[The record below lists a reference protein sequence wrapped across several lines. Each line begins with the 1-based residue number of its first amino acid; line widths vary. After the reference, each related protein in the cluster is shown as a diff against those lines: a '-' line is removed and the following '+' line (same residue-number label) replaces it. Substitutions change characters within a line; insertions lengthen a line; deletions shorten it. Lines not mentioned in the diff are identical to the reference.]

1 MNEVEIPIK
10 VSGLGAIKAELK
22 ALKGEIANATD
33 PADIARLSQAAG
45 ELSDKIKDANESV
58 AVFATGSKFEQVS
71 NGLGGIKDSL
81 MSLDF
86 EEAATKAKT
95 FATTL
100 KGVDPKALAS
110 GMGALMKVMGSLG
123 STMLKLGAQLLVNP
137 WFWFGVVIVAI
148 VVAVVLLM
156 KKFGVLQTVIDAL
169 MMPVNALI
177 KGFEML
183 TDWMGLT
190 DNAGEERGK
199 NEMARM
205 DREAAAGEARMK
217 RLDDANKSEM
227 SDYDRKIALAK
238 AEGKSTVELQR
249 AKIKGSIAYQ
259 TAVIAENRLKL
270 QTIYLNLQELQTLNI
285 DDEEKKK
292 RQEAGNKAMADARAL
307 ITSMGEARKNSFNE
321 LKILDLDEI
330 KSQKEKVAAGKKS
343 TGQNKNNLKE
353 QLDDIKAFNADKE
366 KLEAMT
372 IQSTLNLMANG
383 MEKEKA
389 VREQAFVDYQKT
401 FIDERLKKEIE
412 GLDKQFLSKK
422 ITEDQYNAKLAE
434 LRLTATTKL
443 TAEELLILKN
453 AETLKNTEL
462 EAIKATYAQNV
473 INGDAMIADAKFA
486 AMAEGFE
493 KEQLAQAAQYDKL
506 RADALANTTLTEEQK
521 KALIAVYDEQEKA
534 QIATQLAEKQ
544 KTQEDLLLSLQ
555 DEATQKREAE
565 QAQFLLDVEAA
576 NGNYET
582 LELLKK
588 AHEDKLLNIDIEASN
603 AKVANA
609 EKERQAR
616 LSLAKDT
623 VDGLANLGGMLI
635 KDQKKLEK
643 FNKATALIQIGIDT
657 AKAISGLVA
666 ASNTNPLNGVTA
678 GAAGIAQFASGIIQI
693 ATNVVKA
700 KQLLSSPG
708 TTPSGGSGGGGDAS
722 GGGGGG
728 TSAATALPQ
737 AAQLFGSANTGGTMS
752 AGSSSSESGNMTVTA
767 IVSETQVTSTQQKI
781 NRINK
786 SAEL

>member
-10 VSGLGAIKAELK
+10 VSGLGAIKAELR

-58 AVFATGSKFEQVS
+58 AVFASGSKFEQVS
-71 NGLGGIKDSL
+71 NGLGGIKNSL

-86 EEAATKAKT
+86 EEAAQKSKT

-100 KGVDPKALAS
+100 GSINKTDITKSLKGMTETAGTLGKAF
-110 GMGALMKVMGSLG
+110 
-123 STMLKLGAQLLVNP
+123 LKLGAQILVNP
-137 WFWFGVVIVAI
+137 FFLIPIIIVAI
-148 VVAVVLLM
+148 VAAIALVLN
-156 KKFGVLQTVIDAL
+156 KFGLLQKVIDAL

-177 KGFEML
+177 AGFKML

-190 DNAGEERGK
+190 DHAGEERGK

-217 RLDDANKSEM
+217 RLDEANKSEM

-238 AEGKSTVELQR
+238 AEGKSTVELER
-249 AKIKGSIAYQ
+249 AKIKSSIAYQ

-285 DDEEKKK
+285 DDAEKKK
-292 RQEAGNKAMADARAL
+292 RQEAGNKAMKEARAL

-321 LKILDLDEI
+321 LKILDLNEI
-330 KSQKEKVAAGKKS
+330 KSQQEKVKAGRKGTKD
-343 TGQNKNNLKE
+343 NKNNLKE
-353 QLDDIKAFNADKE
+353 QLDDIKEFNADKE
-366 KLEAMT
+366 KLDAMT

-389 VREQAFVDYQKT
+389 IREQAFVDYQKT

-412 GLDKQFLSKK
+412 GLDKQFLAKK
-422 ITEDQYNAKLAE
+422 LTEDQYNAKLAE

-443 TAEELLILKN
+443 SAEELLILKN
-453 AETLKNTEL
+453 AETLKNTEIQT
-462 EAIKATYAQNV
+462 IKDTYAQNL
-473 INGDAMIADAKFA
+473 INGDQMIADAKFA

-493 KEQLAQAAQYDKL
+493 KEQIAQAAQYEKL

-521 KALIAVYDEQEKA
+521 KELIAVYNEQEKA
-534 QIATQLAEKQ
+534 QIATKEAERK

-565 QAQFLLDVEAA
+565 NAQFLLDVEAA

-588 AHEDKLLNIDIEASN
+588 AHEDKLLNIEAEANN
-603 AKVANA
+603 AKVEEAQ
-609 EKERQAR
+609 KERDAK
-616 LSLAKDT
+616 LGFAKDT
-623 VDGLANLGGMLI
+623 VDGLTNLGGMLI

-643 FNKATALIQIGIDT
+643 FNKASALIQIGIDT
-657 AKAISGLVA
+657 AKAISALVA
-666 ASNTNPLNGVTA
+666 AANTNPANAVTA
-678 GAAGIAQFASGIIQI
+678 GGAGIAQFAAGIIQI

-700 KQLLSSPG
+700 KQILSSPG
-708 TTPSGGSGGGGDAS
+708 TTPSA

-728 TSAATALPQ
+728 EAGGGGGASAATVLPQ

-752 AGSSSSESGNMTVTA
+752 AGGSSSESGNMTVTA